1 MSRTSSSRTSR
12 TNNRIQ
18 LWSEYR
24 ATASR
29 LRQAYLCLA
38 ELIMFKLMLLFPAGR
53 SRPQWISSLV
63 LMSYVPE
70 ANEAGSAIEKVR
82 KYA

>member
-38 ELIMFKLMLLFPAGR
+38 ELIIFKLMLLFPAGR